1 MEMQENMKMKDSK
14 KLAKIRYSKDAPI
27 PELQW
32 IDKIAYLMD
41 SQFRIPGTRF
51 RFGLDPLL
59 GLFPLVGDTIGYT
72 ISAILVLAM
81 ARHGVSGKVIVLMIG
96 NILVDAIVGSVP
108 ILGNIFDFFYK
119 ANNRNISLLKKHYH
133 EGKYQGKGLNILIG
147 VSLVLLGL
155 LILLIYGIWKLLEYF
170 YDLLFL

>member
-1 MEMQENMKMKDSK
+1 MKDSK
-14 KLAKIRYSKDAPI
+14 QSAKISYSKGTPI

-51 RFGLDPLL
+51 RFGLDPVL
-59 GLFPLVGDTIGYT
+59 GLFPLVGDVIGYS

-96 NILVDAIVGSVP
+96 NILLDVIVGSIP

-119 ANNRNISLLKKHYH
+119 ANNRNIGLLKKHYH
-133 EGKYQGKGLNILIG
+133 EGKYQGTGLNIIIGISLI
-147 VSLVLLGL
+147 LVGL
-155 LILLIYGIWKLLEYF
+155 LILLVYGIWKLLEYF